1 MNQQHDRIV
10 ALCEQLK
17 LDRLGVEWPA
27 LAQDAQIC
35 MAAAERVAEG
45 EILADADKSAA
56 HEACQRALA
65 ESSNVVQKYH
75 LQEADFDIM
84 GTRPKQ

>member
-1 MNQQHDRIV
+1 MSPRSLIFAAV
-10 ALCEQLK
+10 ACLL
-17 LDRLGVEWPA
+17 LAATSAPA

-35 MAAAERVAEG
+35 MAAAERVADG
-45 EILADADKSAA
+45 ETLSDVVKSAA

>member
-1 MNQQHDRIV
+1 MS
-10 ALCEQLK
+10 
-17 LDRLGVEWPA
+17 
-27 LAQDAQIC
+27 
-35 MAAAERVAEG
+35 AAERIAENDT
-45 EILADADKSAA
+45 LADADKQAA

-65 ESSNVVQKYH
+65 ESSNVVEKYH

>member
-1 MNQQHDRIV
+1 MSPRSLIFATV
-10 ALCEQLK
+10 ACLALAASSA
-17 LDRLGVEWPA
+17 PA

-35 MAAAERVAEG
+35 MAAAERVADG
-45 EILADADKSAA
+45 ETLADADKSRA
-56 HEACQRALA
+56 HQACQRALA

>member
-1 MNQQHDRIV
+1 MSPRILTL
-10 ALCEQLK
+10 AAIACLL
-17 LDRLGVEWPA
+17 LAATSAPA
-27 LAQDAQIC
+27 VAQDVQIC
-35 MAAAERVAEG
+35 MAAAERVADG
-45 EILADADKSAA
+45 ETLADVDKSAA
-56 HEACQRALA
+56 HAACQRALA

>member
-1 MNQQHDRIV
+1 MSPRSFI
-10 ALCEQLK
+10 
-17 LDRLGVEWPA
+17 PA
-27 LAQDAQIC
+27 SAACLLLAAAPVPAQAQDAQIC
-35 MAAAERVAEG
+35 MAAAERIADNDT
-45 EILADADKSAA
+45 LADADKQAA

-65 ESSNVVQKYH
+65 ESSNVVEKYH